1 MPREVPLPATR
12 LQAPLPLRRPA
23 IARHGDSTEGDSLQA
38 KAAKPRTTSPA
49 PLRRSNTSK
58 GASFHITSE
67 SIAADLAAFR
77 KQGGRIEV
85 LGNTPLHANVSAFRS
100 TSKTGS
106 G

>member
-1 MPREVPLPATR
+1 M
-12 LQAPLPLRRPA
+12 
-23 IARHGDSTEGDSLQA
+23 QA

-85 LGNTPLHANVSAFRS
+85 LGNTRSLKKIGSDATNAQSAES
-100 TSKTGS
+100 AGAKK
-106 G
+106 

>member
-1 MPREVPLPATR
+1 M
-12 LQAPLPLRRPA
+12 
-23 IARHGDSTEGDSLQA
+23 QA

-58 GASFHITSE
+58 GASFHITRE

-100 TSKTGS
+100 KSKTGS

>member
-1 MPREVPLPATR
+1 M
-12 LQAPLPLRRPA
+12 
-23 IARHGDSTEGDSLQA
+23 QA

-85 LGNTPLHANVSAFRS
+85 LGNTPLRSANNASPFRS
-100 TSKTGS
+100 SPELRKPPTPVTRVRKA
-106 G
+106 